1 MSRDENFM
9 QYVLRVLMQVL
20 VNFSMGLIMALVF
33 FIFGLWGIVRDYN
46 SNPIVSVIFFVMASC
61 AAFAFVA
68 SYLLAMFGATAG
80 GLYGLAK
87 IAEANQQQQQQRR
100 GQLPHG
106 NPPRRYVN
114 ARPHYD

>member
-1 MSRDENFM
+1 MTRDENFM
-9 QYVLRVLMQVL
+9 QYVLRVLMQIL
-20 VNFSMGLIMALVF
+20 VNFSMGLVMALVF

-46 SNPIVSVIFFVMASC
+46 SNPIISVIFFVLASS

-87 IAEANQQQQQQRR
+87 IAEANQRAQLQNGGQQRYV
-100 GQLPHG
+100 HG
-106 NPPRRYVN
+106 
-114 ARPHYD
+114 RPHYD